1 MNRKM
6 PDFVNFLNL
15 IPFLD
20 RFHQLHVTP
29 GTKNSSLLFGMGTG
43 VLVKGIGTGFTQR
56 EHELIL
62 CTVRKDG
69 VE

>member
-6 PDFVNFLNL
+6 PDLVNFQNL
-15 IPFLD
+15 VPFLNC
-20 RFHQLHVTP
+20 FHQLHVTP
-29 GTKNSSLLFGMGTG
+29 GAENSSLLFGMGTG
-43 VLVKGIGTGFTQR
+43 VLVQGIGTGFTQR

-69 VE
+69 ME